1 MPLNTNLLR
10 ASAGIELPDQLARMA
25 TVEQI
30 RSAQMNQETARINQQ
45 IHNESLAKTRRAQQY
60 LEQLVPKLTSLGA
73 PDQLE
78 AQVLA
83 LLNAP
88 DENLQKHGADMLK
101 VWQQASREKRWSDR
115 FGTPPEPTV
124 ATGAIQS
131 PEIKVSL
138 LETGPSGVAPQTFN
152 APAGVAGVVVGRE
165 QPPPMRLN
173 NLPGASEGLAQN
185 RLKMIQDARAEVSF
199 AAREAASNPSA
210 LPYLTAAQNRLQELV
225 NSPLGEPGKT
235 YMVNGKPVQMPLAPL
250 DSQREF
256 EATQGDP
263 AYAAYLQSKRAPVGV
278 SRGERLFN
286 PATGKIVAEG
296 LPPEAP
302 PLEKIVDSA
311 GNVKFAPRSQAVG
324 QTPASEFI
332 GVSPKELQKREAV
345 YPQATQAVKGFE
357 TKSDQFIKEL
367 EKLRDDPGLANITGP
382 VFGRTPSVTREGSRA
397 QSTYDKIFAK
407 GGFQALQ
414 DMREMSKTGGALGN
428 VSNEEGRRLEKSV
441 VGGLDRTQNIA
452 DVKQGIDDLIA
463 EIRVSKARV
472 RETYD
477 STYEYRA
484 GRPAAAPAAPA
495 GKEKRPLSAFETK

>member
-1 MPLNTNLLR
+1 
-10 ASAGIELPDQLARMA
+10 
-25 TVEQI
+25 
-30 RSAQMNQETARINQQ
+30 
-45 IHNESLAKTRRAQQY
+45 
-60 LEQLVPKLTSLGA
+60 
-73 PDQLE
+73 
-78 AQVLA
+78 
-83 LLNAP
+83 
-88 DENLQKHGADMLK
+88 
-101 VWQQASREKRWSDR
+101 
-115 FGTPPEPTV
+115 
-124 ATGAIQS
+124 
-131 PEIKVSL
+131 
-138 LETGPSGVAPQTFN
+138 
-152 APAGVAGVVVGRE
+152 
-165 QPPPMRLN
+165 
-173 NLPGASEGLAQN
+173 
-185 RLKMIQDARAEVSF
+185 MIQDARAEVSF

-210 LPYLTAAQNRLQELV
+210 LPYLTAAQNRLQELL
-225 NSPLGEPGKT
+225 NSPIGEAGKT

-250 DSQREF
+250 ESQREF
-256 EATQGDP
+256 EATQNDP
-263 AYAAYLQSKRAPVGV
+263 TYAAYLQNKRPPVGV

-311 GNVKFAPRSQAVG
+311 GNVTFAPRSQAVG

-397 QSTYDKIFAK
+397 QTTYDKIFAK

-463 EIRVSKARV
+463 EIRGSKARV

>member
-10 ASAGIELPDQLARMA
+10 APASIEMPDQLARLA

-30 RSAQMNQETARINQQ
+30 KSAQANQETARINQQ

-101 VWQQASREKRWSDR
+101 VWQQASREKRWSDKY
-115 FGTPPEPTV
+115 GTPPEPAV

-131 PEIKVSL
+131 PEVKVSP

-185 RLKMIQDARAEVSF
+185 RLKMIQDAKAEVSF

-210 LPYLTAAQNRLQELV
+210 LPFLTAAQNRLQELL
-225 NSPLGEPGKT
+225 NSPIGEAGKT

-250 DSQREF
+250 ESQREF
-256 EATQGDP
+256 EATQNDP
-263 AYAAYLQSKRAPVGV
+263 AYAAYLQNKRPPVGV

-296 LPPEAP
+296 LAPEAP
-302 PLEKIVDSA
+302 PLEKIVDKA
-311 GNVKFAPRSQAVG
+311 GNVKLVTRSEAAG

-332 GVSPKELQKREAV
+332 GLTPKEMQKREAS
-345 YPQATQAVKGFE
+345 YPQATQSINGFE
-357 TKSDQFIKEL
+357 TKSDQFIKDL
-367 EKLRDDPGLANITGP
+367 EKLRDDPGLAKITGP
-382 VFGRTPSVTREGSRA
+382 LFGRTPSITREGSRA
-397 QSTYDKIFAK
+397 QATYDKIFAK

-414 DMREMSKTGGALGN
+414 DMRAASKTGGALGN
-428 VSNEEGRRLEKSV
+428 VSNEEGRRLERSI

-452 DVKQGIDDLIA
+452 DVKQGIDDLID
-463 EIRVSKARV
+463 EIRVSKARM
-472 RETYD
+472 REAYD

-484 GRPAAAPAAPA
+484 GRPAAAAPPQ
-495 GKEKRPLSAFETK
+495 GVKFLGFEK